1 MLVDMATQIAAT
13 RLLTY
18 NAAAG
23 AGGGFPDPT
32 EAAQGKIEPRR
43 VSRRQIC
50 LSQAAM
56 A

>member
-1 MLVDMATQIAAT
+1 VFHMEDVLEVYH
-13 RLLTY
+13 RRH
-18 NAAAG
+18 
-23 AGGGFPDPT
+23 DP
-32 EAAQGKIEPRR
+32 EPRR